1 MASRRKSSNPL
12 GEHGQAGSD
21 GSQPYRDRQGAA
33 QTSDTSGRSVPVAV
47 RLATT
52 SSHRQNVRTMNLTPH
67 PPAINVVVFRFSG
80 PEDDRIEKLS
90 ADFVERKT
98 VCPLGGGLGYLVL
111 QPDDFDRVWAGVDAG
126 DAFGT
131 ADAVLYH
138 LGPDVRQ
145 FMHRSE
151 DFIYGWVGA
160 DDEPEFERVL
170 LLQVVPRPHLVEMMK
185 RRAEQN

>member
-1 MASRRKSSNPL
+1 MRGIYRFLTVAARF
-12 GEHGQAGSD
+12 AG
-21 GSQPYRDRQGAA
+21 
-33 QTSDTSGRSVPVAV
+33 TSTQ
-47 RLATT
+47 
-52 SSHRQNVRTMNLTPH
+52 RQNVRTMSLTPN
-67 PPAINVVVFRFSG
+67 PPAINVVVFRLPG
-80 PEDDRIEKLS
+80 PDDDRIEKMS

-126 DAFGT
+126 DALGT

-138 LGPDVRQ
+138 LGPNARP

-170 LLQVVPRPHLVEMMK
+170 LLQVVPRPHLVEMM
-185 RRAEQN
+185 RRRTEMN

>member
-1 MASRRKSSNPL
+1 M
-12 GEHGQAGSD
+12 
-21 GSQPYRDRQGAA
+21 
-33 QTSDTSGRSVPVAV
+33 
-47 RLATT
+47 ATT
-52 SSHRQNVRTMNLTPH
+52 TPNRQDARTMSLTPN
-67 PPAINVVVFRFSG
+67 PPAINVVVFRLPG
-80 PEDDRIEKLS
+80 PDDDRIEELS
-90 ADFVERKT
+90 AKFVERKT

-126 DAFGT
+126 DALGT

-138 LGPDVRQ
+138 LGPEARP

-170 LLQVVPRPHLVEMMK
+170 LLQVVPRPHLVEMMR
-185 RRAEQN
+185 RRAEEN

>member
-1 MASRRKSSNPL
+1 MS
-12 GEHGQAGSD
+12 
-21 GSQPYRDRQGAA
+21 
-33 QTSDTSGRSVPVAV
+33 
-47 RLATT
+47 
-52 SSHRQNVRTMNLTPH
+52 LTPH
-67 PPAINVVVFRFSG
+67 PPAINVVVFRLPG
-80 PEDDRIEKLS
+80 PDDDCIEELS

-111 QPDDFDRVWAGVDAG
+111 QPEDFDRVWEGVDAG
-126 DAFGT
+126 DALGT

-138 LGPDVRQ
+138 LGPDARP

-185 RRAEQN
+185 RRAEEN